1 MRSKE
6 LETETERLR
15 YEFLTLKA
23 AIEEALKKGY
33 KSIQHPDG
41 IPGSDFVFSKDS
53 VIACMNAGSGTV
65 GWVDDF

>member
-1 MRSKE
+1 ME
-6 LETETERLR
+6 METERLR

-23 AIEEALKKGY
+23 AIEEAMNKGH

-41 IPGSDFVFSKDS
+41 IPGVDFVFSKDS

>member
-1 MRSKE
+1 M
-6 LETETERLR
+6 ETETERLR

-23 AIEEALKKGY
+23 AIEEAMNKGH

-41 IPGSDFVFSKDS
+41 IPGLHLVFNKDS
-53 VIACMNAGSGTV
+53 VIPYMNARSGIV

>member
-1 MRSKE
+1 M
-6 LETETERLR
+6 ETETERLQ

-23 AIEEALKKGY
+23 AIEKALNKGY
-33 KSIQHPDG
+33 KSIQHLDD
-41 IPGSDFVFSKDS
+41 IPGLAFVFNKDS